1 MVPKTLIFLACY
13 LFNFVNG
20 ENKCQEPHNE
30 QAYTNCVYKHQN
42 KVLFHLEFDFYKD
55 GPSTTAIKCNVQ
67 ENVQELQFIK
77 DDPELLPVDKSWI
90 NPVLYI
96 GKLDFT

>member
-1 MVPKTLIFLACY
+1 M
-13 LFNFVNG
+13 NG
-20 ENKCQEPHNE
+20 ENECQKPINE
-30 QAYTNCVYKHQN
+30 RVYKSVYENCVYKHQN
-42 KVLFHLEFDFYKD
+42 KVLFRLEFEFYKK

-67 ENVQELQFIK
+67 ESVQELQFIK

-90 NPVLYI
+90 NPVLFI